1 MVQNR
6 WAEMFPSI
14 ISRAEALEML
24 STGVAGSYDGAI
36 QLVYANYAIH
46 LVCRDVYLLNDRSDR
61 SAGHLLCIISA

>member
-1 MVQNR
+1 MAQNR

-36 QLVYANYAIH
+36 QLVYANCALH
-46 LVCRDVYLLNDRSDR
+46 LVCIDVCLLNDL
-61 SAGHLLCIISA
+61 SAGHLLCIIIPA